1 MIIENKLYAPFKNYS
16 SNLIS
21 SKYNDVSSIRGNKAH
36 KGTDYAIPS
45 GTQILSPADGVIK
58 TSQITNGN
66 CGGLIEIT
74 HPNNIMTR
82 YCHLKKLNV
91 KPNDKVSA
99 GQVIGLSGGAEN
111 DIGKGRSTGAH
122 LHFEVLINNQF
133 VNPEE
138 YLSGDIAIFT
148 GATGNTLTNS
158 IPGETSSST
167 KSYDLG
173 ADGST
178 SSSSR
183 TYNIPKINQ
192 IPESVKNDIKN
203 IKRLLKESTTFK
215 SNNLNDIG
223 KKIVSSFTDDS
234 NSEFS
239 DEYTYEAIGKKLYC
253 KFDSC
258 KISGDKNFSGCYKM
272 EVYDGNT
279 QYYVSICAKNIEV
292 KYKSTKKG
300 DKIGE
305 IDSNN
310 DNYSVTVKKGLST
323 SIKLIGRDKSER
335 TPYKLNFGSTSSSS
349 RTYNLGDNQTS
360 SSSKTYG
367 KLGYGQT
374 SSSNKE
380 YGKLGSGETS
390 SSSKA
395 YKLDKFSP
403 EAKLTKEAVDEI
415 NRILEIL

>member
-16 SNLIS
+16 SNLVS

-45 GTQILSPADGVIK
+45 GTEILSPADGVIK

-66 CGGLIEIT
+66 CGGLIEII
-74 HPNNIMTR
+74 HPNNIITR

-122 LHFEVLINNQF
+122 LHFEVLVNNQF

-138 YLSGDIAIFT
+138 YLSGNNAIFT
-148 GATGNTLTNS
+148 GATGNTLS
-158 IPGETSSST
+158 YGIPGETSSST
-167 KSYDLG
+167 KSYDLNT
-173 ADGST
+173 DGST
-178 SSSSR
+178 SSSSK
-183 TYNIPKINQ
+183 TYEIPKITQ

-203 IKRLLKESTTFK
+203 IKRLLKETTTFK

-223 KKIVSSFTDDS
+223 KKIVESFTDDS

-239 DEYTYEAIGKKLYC
+239 DEYTYEPIGKKLYC

-258 KISGDKNFSGCYKM
+258 KISGDKNFYGCYIM
-272 EVYDGNT
+272 EVYDGNI
-279 QYYVSICAKNIEV
+279 QYYVNICAKNIEI
-292 KYKSTKKG
+292 KYKSTREG
-300 DKIGE
+300 EKIGK
-305 IDSNN
+305 IDSND
-310 DNYSVTVKKGLST
+310 DNYSVTVTRGLST
-323 SIKLIGRDKSER
+323 SVKLIGRDK
-335 TPYKLNFGSTSSSS
+335 TDKKPYKLNLGS
-349 RTYNLGDNQTS
+349 TS
-360 SSSKTYG
+360 SSSKTYNLG
-367 KLGYGQT
+367 DGGTRSSSKEYKLGDGAT
-374 SSSNKE
+374 SLSSKTYN
-380 YGKLGSGETS
+380 LGDGGTS
-390 SSSKA
+390 SSSKG
-395 YKLDKFSP
+395 YKLDKFDP
-403 EAKLTKEAVDEI
+403 KEKLTNEAIGEI

>member
-1 MIIENKLYAPFKNYS
+1 MIIENKLYAPFKNYN

-21 SKYNDVSSIRGNKAH
+21 SKYNDVSSIRGNKPH

-58 TSQITNGN
+58 TSQITTGN

-74 HPNNIMTR
+74 HPDNIMTR

-122 LHFEVLINNQF
+122 LHFEVLVNNQF

-138 YLSGDIAIFT
+138 YLSGNNAIFT

-167 KSYDLG
+167 KSYDLNT
-173 ADGST
+173 DGST
-178 SSSSR
+178 SSSIR
-183 TYNIPKINQ
+183 TYDMPKINQ

-203 IKRLLKESTTFK
+203 IKRLLKESTKFK
-215 SNNLNDIG
+215 STNLTNIG
-223 KKIVSSFTDDS
+223 KKIVNSFADDS
-234 NSEFS
+234 NFEFS
-239 DEYTYEAIGKKLYC
+239 DDYTYEPIGTKLYC
-253 KFDSC
+253 QFDSC
-258 KISGDKNFSGCYKM
+258 KISGNKNFSGCYKM
-272 EVYDGNT
+272 EVYDDNK
-279 QYYVSICAKNIEV
+279 QYYVNICAKNIEI
-292 KYKSTKKG
+292 KNKSTKQG
-300 DKIGE
+300 QNIGE

-310 DNYSVTVKKGLST
+310 DNYSVTVTIGLST
-323 SIKLIGRDKSER
+323 SVKLIGKDKSDR
-335 TPYKLNFGSTSSSS
+335 TPHKLN
-349 RTYNLGDNQTS
+349 LGGTS
-360 SSSKTYG
+360 SSSKTY
-367 KLGYGQT
+367 KLGDGGT
-374 SSSNKE
+374 SSSSKKYKLGDGGTSSSSKG
-380 YGKLGSGETS
+380 YGDLGSGETS
-390 SSSKA
+390 SSSKG
-395 YKLDKFSP
+395 YKLDKFDP
-403 EAKLTKEAVDEI
+403 EAKLTKETIDEI

>member
-1 MIIENKLYAPFKNYS
+1 
-16 SNLIS
+16 
-21 SKYNDVSSIRGNKAH
+21 
-36 KGTDYAIPS
+36 
-45 GTQILSPADGVIK
+45 
-58 TSQITNGN
+58 
-66 CGGLIEIT
+66 
-74 HPNNIMTR
+74 MTR

-111 DIGKGRSTGAH
+111 DIGKGRSTGPH
-122 LHFEVLINNQF
+122 LHFEVLMNNQF

-138 YLSGDIAIFT
+138 YLSSDIAIFT

-192 IPESVKNDIKN
+192 IPESIKNDIKH
-203 IKRLLKESTTFK
+203 IKKLLKESTTFK

-223 KKIVSSFTDDS
+223 KKIVDSFTDDS

-239 DEYTYEAIGKKLYC
+239 DEYTYEPIGTKLFC
-253 KFDSC
+253 QFDSC
-258 KISGDKNFSGCYKM
+258 KISGNKNFSGCYKM
-272 EVYDGNT
+272 EVYDGNK
-279 QYYVSICAKNIEV
+279 QYYVSICAKNIEI
-292 KYKSTKKG
+292 KNKSTKQG
-300 DKIGE
+300 QNIGE

-310 DNYSVTVKKGLST
+310 YNYSVTVSKGLST
-323 SIKLIGRDKSER
+323 SVKLIGKDKSDR
-335 TPYKLNFGSTSSSS
+335 TPYKLNLGGTSSSSKTYKLGNGSTSSSS
-349 RTYNLGDNQTS
+349 KKYKLGDGGTS

-367 KLGYGQT
+367 DLGY
-374 SSSNKE
+374 
-380 YGKLGSGETS
+380 GETS

>member
-138 YLSGDIAIFT
+138 YLSGNNAIFT

-167 KSYDLG
+167 KSYDLNT
-173 ADGST
+173 DGST

-183 TYNIPKINQ
+183 TYDMPKINQ

-215 SNNLNDIG
+215 STNLNDIG
-223 KKIVSSFTDDS
+223 KKIVNSFADDS
-234 NSEFS
+234 NLEFS
-239 DEYTYEAIGKKLYC
+239 DEYTYEPIGTKLYC
-253 KFDSC
+253 QFDSC
-258 KISGDKNFSGCYKM
+258 KISGNKNFYGCYKM
-272 EVYDGNT
+272 EVYDGNN
-279 QYYVSICAKNIEV
+279 QYYVSICAKNIEI
-292 KYKSTKKG
+292 KNKSAKKG
-300 DKIGE
+300 QNIGE

-310 DNYSVTVKKGLST
+310 YNYSVTVSKGLST
-323 SIKLIGRDKSER
+323 SVKLIGKDKSDR
-335 TPYKLNFGSTSSSS
+335 TPYKLNLGGTSSSSKTYKLGNGSTSSSS
-349 RTYNLGDNQTS
+349 KTYKLGDGGTS

-367 KLGYGQT
+367 DLGY
-374 SSSNKE
+374 
-380 YGKLGSGETS
+380 GETS
-390 SSSKA
+390 SSSKG
-395 YKLDKFSP
+395 YKLDKFNP
-403 EAKLTKEAVDEI
+403 EAKLTKEAIGEI